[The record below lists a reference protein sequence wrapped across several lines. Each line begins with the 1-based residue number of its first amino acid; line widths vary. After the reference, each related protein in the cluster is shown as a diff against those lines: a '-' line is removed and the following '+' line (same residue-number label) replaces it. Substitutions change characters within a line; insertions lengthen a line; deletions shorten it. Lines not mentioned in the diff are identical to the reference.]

1 MRFKCSECGRTM
13 ITQGKVL
20 PGDSVTCPFCGKVTI
35 HREVVSA
42 RPVAP
47 TVAAS
52 ASAPSPNV
60 SGLGIPKQA
69 PQRKLSPPKSAATE
83 KASPG
88 NGGGRG
94 LVLFLSGLLVAGVAF
109 WACREFFS
117 KKSTPNEAKP
127 VAVETPDAKSDA
139 AERER
144 ARKEAEQARRREREE
159 KAEQER
165 LARQQERERRAKERE
180 AELAEKQRQAAEALE
195 RREAFRRAS
204 NAFANKPGYFV
215 VGAKNADVEDPRK
228 GGKDLTFWAID
239 KTFHESGVIYEIKTG
254 KDGLASVVAVAEN
267 APAREIDVE
276 EFVKRLDSGVWAIAS
291 AESVWFFNTG
301 KQTRTAEIPDS
312 GDDLYLLGDEL
323 ADVLPAV
330 AALKIQL
337 PEVRYRLT
345 LKSKVK
351 NGDDLSLGVVQG
363 TERVSSDSIRKV
375 VRAKLVEQRSA
386 KERRKLK
393 PPKAKKFKQT
403 VVFTDDAVGKRTV
416 DGVTHVPRTFRY
428 RYRHLRELNAADKK
442 WRDLC
447 DEAAR
452 QEERAR
458 EVEAENYAAK
468 QAYERKVAEIENGVA
483 VSDREVS
490 AELGKYR
497 LLVERSRTKVED

>member
-109 WACREFFS
+109 WACREFFT
-117 KKSTPNEAKP
+117 KKPTPNEAKP

-165 LARQQERERRAKERE
+165 LARQQERERRA
-180 AELAEKQRQAAEALE
+180 
-195 RREAFRRAS
+195 

-215 VGAKNADVEDPRK
+215 VGAKNADVEDPCK

-291 AESVWFFNTG
+291 AESVARSG
-301 KQTRTAEIPDS
+301 KIN
-312 GDDLYLLGDEL
+312 
-323 ADVLPAV
+323 
-330 AALKIQL
+330 
-337 PEVRYRLT
+337 VRR
-345 LKSKVK
+345 
-351 NGDDLSLGVVQG
+351 
-363 TERVSSDSIRKV
+363 SSDRRS
-375 VRAKLVEQRSA
+375 VR
-386 KERRKLK
+386 
-393 PPKAKKFKQT
+393 
-403 VVFTDDAVGKRTV
+403 GKSR
-416 DGVTHVPRTFRY
+416 PRTTR
-428 RYRHLRELNAADKK
+428 RSRRMNAS
-442 WRDLC
+442 WR
-447 DEAAR
+447 
-452 QEERAR
+452 
-458 EVEAENYAAK
+458 
-468 QAYERKVAEIENGVA
+468 
-483 VSDREVS
+483 
-490 AELGKYR
+490 
-497 LLVERSRTKVED
+497 RSRTASP